1 MNDLCGTNE
10 SNINISPILV
20 SIGSYKLLLIKEET
34 CMVKIS
40 NFILKNYK
48 ECELFLVTNHPTYLI
63 LKEMTKQILELLNVN
78 YEKFDSL
85 SKNDNYVIQ
94 DCRLPHSK
102 YDKKIIDY
110 DIKIDDNKIKEL
122 IKEIYMYM

>member
-1 MNDLCGTNE
+1 M
-10 SNINISPILV
+10 I
-20 SIGSYKLLLIKEET
+20 
-34 CMVKIS
+34 KIS
-40 NFILKNYK
+40 DFILKYYK
-48 ECELFLVTNHPTYLI
+48 ECELFLLTNHPTYLI

-78 YEKFDSL
+78 YENFDSL

-110 DIKIDDNKIKEL
+110 DIKIEDNKIKELIKEL